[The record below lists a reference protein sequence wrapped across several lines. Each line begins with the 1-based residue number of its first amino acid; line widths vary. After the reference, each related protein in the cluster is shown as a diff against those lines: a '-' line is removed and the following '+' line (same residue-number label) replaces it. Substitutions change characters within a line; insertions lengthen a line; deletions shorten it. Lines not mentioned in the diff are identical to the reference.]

1 MAQYECISWSG
12 GNYKWSE
19 LEITWK
25 EACVIAKIL
34 KTRGRGKLKRNAWA
48 TLEKEEKETVIKLV
62 VRIKENGYLYSTDE
76 KKVKKEEIGVTMRD
90 IKLFIKE
97 LKQIKVTAK
106 I

>member
-19 LEITWK
+19 LAITWK
-25 EACVIAKIL
+25 EACVIAKVI
-34 KTRGRGKLKRNAWA
+34 KTRGRGKLRRNVW
-48 TLEKEEKETVIKLV
+48 TELNKEEKETVINLI

-76 KKVKKEEIGVTMRD
+76 KKVKKEEIEVTMRD
-90 IKLFIKE
+90 IKLFIRE

-106 I
+106 L

>member
-25 EACVIAKIL
+25 EGCVIAKIL
-34 KTRGRGKLKRNAWA
+34 KTRGRGKLRRNVWEV
-48 TLEKEEKETVIKLV
+48 LNKDEKETVIKLM
-62 VRIKENGYLYSTDE
+62 VRIKENGYLYTTDE
-76 KKVKKEEIGVTMRD
+76 KKVKKEEIDVTMRD

-97 LKQIKVTAK
+97 LRQIKVIAK

>member
-25 EACVIAKIL
+25 EACVIAKVL
-34 KTRGRGKLKRNAWA
+34 KTRGRGKLRRNAWEV
-48 TLEKEEKETVIKLV
+48 LNKDEKDIIINLI
-62 VRIKENGYLYSTDE
+62 VRIKENGYLYTTDE
-76 KKVKKEEIGVTMRD
+76 KKVKKEEIDVTMRD